1 MKKTSLVIMAA
12 GIGSR
17 FGKGIKQLE
26 PVGPNGE
33 IIMDYSIYDALQA
46 GFNKVVFIIRR
57 DLEKDFREVIGSRIE
72 KRTEVE
78 YAFQELEDVPA
89 GFSCPPDRVKPW
101 GTGQA
106 VLAAREFLREPFAV
120 VNADDY
126 YGKEAFSKVHEY
138 LIEDRVSSG
147 KLDICMAGFIL
158 GNTLSDYG
166 EVTRGI
172 CRMDK
177 EGRLLGVD
185 ETRNI
190 RKVPGG
196 ACTVCPDGTEKALD
210 PKALVSMNM
219 WGLTPEFVREL
230 EQGFR
235 EFLSQWGQKDLK
247 KEYLLPDIV
256 DRLIGEEK
264 AAVSVLKTKDV
275 WFGVT
280 YQEDKYVVREAF
292 ANLIRRGVYP
302 EKL

>member
-1 MKKTSLVIMAA
+1 MAA

-57 DLEKDFREVIGSRIE
+57 DLEADFRAVIGSRIE
-72 KRTEVE
+72 RLAEVA
-78 YAFQELEDVPA
+78 YAFQELDSLPD
-89 GFSCPPDRVKPW
+89 GFTCPPERTKPW

-106 VLAAREFLREPFAV
+106 VLAARDLLKEPFV
-120 VNADDY
+120 VINADDY
-126 YGKEAFSKVHEY
+126 YGKEAFVKVHEY
-138 LIEDRVSSG
+138 LVSGRAPSG
-147 KLDICMAGFIL
+147 CLDICMAGFVL
-158 GNTLSDYG
+158 GNTLSEYG
-166 EVTRGI
+166 TVTRGI
-172 CRMDK
+172 CSMDDA
-177 EGRLLGVD
+177 GNLLGVD

-190 RKVPGG
+190 KKTSKG
-196 ACTVCPDGTEKALD
+196 ASAVLPDGSEKELD

-219 WGLTPEFVREL
+219 WGLTPVFMDVL
-230 EQGFR
+230 EKGFR
-235 EFLSQWGQKDLK
+235 EFLSQCGPEDLK

-256 DRLIGEEK
+256 DGLVRSRQ
-264 AAVSVLKTKDV
+264 ARVSVLKTEDT

-280 YQEDKYVVREAF
+280 YQEDKYIVREAF
-292 ANLIRRGVYP
+292 KGLIRKGAYP